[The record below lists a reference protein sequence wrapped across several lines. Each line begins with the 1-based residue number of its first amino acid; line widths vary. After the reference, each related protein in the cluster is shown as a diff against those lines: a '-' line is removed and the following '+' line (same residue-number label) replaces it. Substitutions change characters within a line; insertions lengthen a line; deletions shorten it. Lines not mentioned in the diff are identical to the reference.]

1 MIVRTQERSRRTVTE
16 LNSGCLQRVRWG
28 MFGEEGVEEIWA
40 DIWLGS
46 LRGTLRS
53 QAEASEAIVENMSR
67 GVMQ

>member
-1 MIVRTQERSRRTVTE
+1 MRGERPLCPEGKVH
-16 LNSGCLQRVRWG
+16 V
-28 MFGEEGVEEIWA
+28 EGVEEVWA

-53 QAEASEAIVENMSR
+53 RAEASEVIVENMSR